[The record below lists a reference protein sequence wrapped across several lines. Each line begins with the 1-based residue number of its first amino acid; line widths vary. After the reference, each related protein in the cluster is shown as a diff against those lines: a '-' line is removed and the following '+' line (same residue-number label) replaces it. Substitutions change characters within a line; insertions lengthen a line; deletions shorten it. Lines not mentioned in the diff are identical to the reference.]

1 MLAEAK
7 REAERI
13 VKEANDEQL
22 RLVSEQEVVKQ
33 AENHAE
39 DIVEEARARERE
51 IRLGAED
58 YADDILNTLNQ
69 HIVQIMQSTDMKQ
82 RLNDDGLVPV
92 GNTRQQFA
100 AHIKSELTKW
110 ADVIKRLGTR
120 ID

>member
-1 MLAEAK
+1 MLAP
-7 REAERI
+7 
-13 VKEANDEQL
+13 V
-22 RLVSEQEVVKQ
+22 
-33 AENHAE
+33 
-39 DIVEEARARERE
+39 
-51 IRLGAED
+51 GTP
-58 YADDILNTLNQ
+58 DDILNTLNQ
-69 HIVQIMQSTDMKQ
+69 HIVQIMQSTEMKQ

>member
-1 MLAEAK
+1 
-7 REAERI
+7 
-13 VKEANDEQL
+13 
-22 RLVSEQEVVKQ
+22 
-33 AENHAE
+33 
-39 DIVEEARARERE
+39 
-51 IRLGAED
+51 
-58 YADDILNTLNQ
+58 
-69 HIVQIMQSTDMKQ
+69 MQSTDMKQ